1 MRGWCVRMAPRSVN
15 RTFVRDMRAFDGG
28 EKLTGKE
35 KNDFARGL
43 KQGIISAIVHKDLSG
58 RVPVLVRGH
67 RERGVY
73 IQEWEKGFL

>member
-1 MRGWCVRMAPRSVN
+1 M
-15 RTFVRDMRAFDGG
+15 RDMRAFDGG

-67 RERGVY
+67 RERGGTYKNGKKDFYEHRRRFAVRD
-73 IQEWEKGFL
+73 QRGDV